1 MIGVWA
7 YLLLAIGTTLFAVAA
22 RWLFLRTR
30 WWSLPIGLAM
40 VFLWTLA
47 GAWSFIGDAM
57 SGFQWYRIGLN
68 YHYLMEKMFPFE
80 LNGDYV
86 LSLLAYFLFLAG
98 LFVPMIILLKDGTAQ
113 RPAPQRTITID
124 HRRAIFFGVA
134 MIGLSVIMVMP
145 IILQAIADDV
155 SFYLAVNDHSGRF
168 ASLRSFAD
176 QAAAFS
182 IIFGYATYLVADRPG
197 ALFRGKKRGWLDLAF
212 PILLAILG
220 IYTALLG
227 DRQIIFTFFLF
238 SAMYLGVFTGLRGL
252 RKGIA
257 MIVICVGAIFIGG
270 WIRDFSWTE
279 IKTAQRKERTSDKY
293 YHFRLESIQHIP
305 EKKGR
310 IAQIGRFFFTN
321 EMFAAHF
328 SMYGVLHR
336 NVPVEPAISLRYLAA
351 SLRPSFID
359 PERPSTSYEHYAMHA
374 RLTPGQGYTIHHA
387 SAWYINGGWP
397 GIFFGGCLLGVIWAS
412 LIRVSRKSNR
422 WIPDHIPPLLP
433 LLFVAFLPGM
443 LRAGPEAYKMLLVEA
458 FALPI
463 LLLTIM
469 RVRDRKTDTSL
480 QPNAKW
486 AESN

>member
-7 YLLLAIGTTLFAVAA
+7 YLILAIGTALFVVAA
-22 RWLFLRTR
+22 RRLFLRTR
-30 WWSLPIGLAM
+30 SWSLLIGLAM

-80 LNGDYV
+80 LDRDYV

-98 LFVPMIILLKDGTAQ
+98 IFVPMTILLKGGTPQ
-113 RPAPQRTITID
+113 RPTALRSITID
-124 HRRAIFFGVA
+124 HRRAIFLGVA
-134 MIGLSVIMVMP
+134 MIALSVIMVMP
-145 IILQAIADDV
+145 VILQAIEDDV
-155 SFYLAVNDHSGRF
+155 SFYLAVNDHAGRF

-176 QAAAFS
+176 QIAAFS
-182 IIFGYATYLVADRPG
+182 IIFGYATYLVSDRPG
-197 ALFRGKKRGWLDLAF
+197 ALFRGERRGWLDLAF

-220 IYTALLG
+220 IYTAMLG
-227 DRQIIFTFFLF
+227 DRQIIFTFFLL
-238 SAMYLGVFTGLRGL
+238 SAMYLGVFTGRQGL

-257 MIVICVGAIFIGG
+257 MIAICVGAIFIGG
-270 WIRDFSWTE
+270 WIRDLSWTE

-310 IAQIGRFFFTN
+310 IAQVGRFFFTN

-351 SLRPSFID
+351 SLKPSFID
-359 PERPSTSYEHYAMHA
+359 PERPSSAYQHYAEHA
-374 RLTPGQGYTIHHA
+374 RLKPGQGYTIHHA

-397 GIFFGGCLLGVIWAS
+397 GIFIGGCLLGLIWAF
-412 LIRVSRKSNR
+412 LLKVSRTGMDR
-422 WIPDHIPPLLP
+422 IPTFIPPMLC

-443 LRAGPEAYKMLLVEA
+443 LRAGPEAYKMLIVEA

-463 LLLTIM
+463 LLITAM
-469 RVRDRKTDTSL
+469 RVRERKFAGSPEPDTTWTG
-480 QPNAKW
+480 N
-486 AESN
+486 N